1 MATKCKRKKKH
12 ILARNEL
19 KKKSNV
25 RATDNSPSE
34 AKSKTVR
41 IIEVNSSSDSFDD
54 SDIESNASSQ
64 ASGNCVI
71 SLTRNSDRDR
81 ESFNEDN
88 SLLWQRQFYYFST
101 NEFRERNGYEHF
113 PYHFVVYLYFRD
125 ISYQGSDFS
134 PTESINFELMVSDRI
149 KPDFVEF
156 CRDAL
161 DLNFAETIHASHKGD
176 CSLFKRALKPKKE
189 RTELVHL
196 RSEYETLKHNLNI
209 TAW

>member
-19 KKKSNV
+19 KKKLNV

-134 PTESINFELMVSDRI
+134 PTESINFELMVPLS
-149 KPDFVEF
+149 FF
-156 CRDAL
+156 FL
-161 DLNFAETIHASHKGD
+161 
-176 CSLFKRALKPKKE
+176 
-189 RTELVHL
+189 
-196 RSEYETLKHNLNI
+196 EYESKCLKMETGCLYGMFI
-209 TAW
+209 TTAQRHWSFPKLFTSQSHF